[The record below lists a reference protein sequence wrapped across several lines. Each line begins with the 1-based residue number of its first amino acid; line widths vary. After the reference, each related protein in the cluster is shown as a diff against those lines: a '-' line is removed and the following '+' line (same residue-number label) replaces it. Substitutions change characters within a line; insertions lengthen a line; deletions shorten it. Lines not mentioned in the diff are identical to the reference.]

1 MLCDGKWLRI
11 RNRRTEFKSQS
22 YLLHLNLLPLQDRLD
37 PIVLVGN
44 QSITEI
50 NGSHE
55 SNIDTIVQDGIT
67 QGI

>member
-1 MLCDGKWLRI
+1 M
-11 RNRRTEFKSQS
+11 
-22 YLLHLNLLPLQDRLD
+22 LHLNLLPLQDRLD
-37 PIVLVGN
+37 PIALVGN

-55 SNIDTIVQDGIT
+55 SNIDTIVQARIT